1 MSHPDPLANGRGR
14 YRMPVV
20 FGPSA
25 GPRQGPTGG
34 AFEMRDAPRT
44 ATTIRY
50 LTDAGRLS
58 ALLPARCALDG
69 DPVVTIEHSVLHRL
83 DWLAGRGYS
92 MLGVKFPAR
101 YSGRDGHA
109 RGPFLSVLW
118 ENRVEPILT
127 GRDELGY
134 PKLYCEL
141 PPMRESGGVRH
152 LEATLD
158 GHAFIRLRVQD
169 LAPADP
175 PANSA
180 GDGVLLH
187 RYLPGIQPRG
197 EPSVDEMVLSP
208 SGNSPMRY
216 SGFWRGAGSV
226 EFVRST
232 WEQLPTTFHI
242 VNALADLPILEV
254 RGATVA
260 ETLGAK
266 DLADT
271 HVVE

>member
-1 MSHPDPLANGRGR
+1 
-14 YRMPVV
+14 MPVV

-25 GPRQGPTGG
+25 GPRQGPTGS
-34 AFEMRDAPRT
+34 AFDMRDAPRT
-44 ATTIRY
+44 TTIIRY
-50 LTDAGRLS
+50 LTDTKRLS
-58 ALLPARCALDG
+58 ALLPSRCALEG

-101 YSGRDGHA
+101 YSGRNGNVK
-109 RGPFLSVLW
+109 GPFLSVLW

-141 PPMRESGGVRH
+141 PPMRELAGTRH
-152 LEATLD
+152 LEATID
-158 GHAFIRLRVQD
+158 GHTFIRLRVQD
-169 LAPADP
+169 LAPEKP
-175 PANSA
+175 PATSA
-180 GDGVLLH
+180 GAGVLLH
-187 RYLPGIQPRG
+187 RYLPAIQPDG
-197 EPSVDEMVLSP
+197 APSVDEMVMSP
-208 SGNSPMRY
+208 ACNSPMRY
-216 SGFWRGAGSV
+216 RGFWCGAGSV

-254 RGATVA
+254 RSATVA

-271 HVVE
+271 HVVD